1 MLNNKTPWTDGLY
14 GPEEWITEHDLKHW
28 CFGGDGD
35 GDGSG
40 DDDDTELSI
49 DDPALAADTGPDT
62 SPGADDQESADAMD
76 AQLGTNMA
84 QGLGVGSHEGE
95 ISIENDTFDQSL
107 SPIGGPEGEAEFNS
121 SEGAINQSIGE
132 SVASVAHTD
141 PGIMTGLMGLL
152 GITPTAHT
160 VTLAGN
166 QNAPPGFDLGYGY
179 DFENPALG
187 AVASLVGGPVGG
199 ALYGGVTNAMQND
212 IGGLVNAAV
221 PGPAIPG
228 SSDALNSILGIQSNP
243 QATTVGLGS
252 HSAPL
257 GTFGAFGFNR

>member
-1 MLNNKTPWTDGLY
+1 M
-14 GPEEWITEHDLKHW
+14 
-28 CFGGDGD
+28 
-35 GDGSG
+35 
-40 DDDDTELSI
+40 
-49 DDPALAADTGPDT
+49 
-62 SPGADDQESADAMD
+62 
-76 AQLGTNMA
+76 
-84 QGLGVGSHEGE
+84 
-95 ISIENDTFDQSL
+95 
-107 SPIGGPEGEAEFNS
+107 
-121 SEGAINQSIGE
+121 
-132 SVASVAHTD
+132 
-141 PGIMTGLMGLL
+141 
-152 GITPTAHT
+152 
-160 VTLAGN
+160 TLAGI